1 MSPTPTPRLNP
12 AVMEPL
18 SAALPRHW
26 EAQPDQA
33 ALQQAIAQVLA
44 AIDRNL
50 EHFGTQ
56 FPRRPASTRSTP
68 PSAISNG
75 PTASG
80 PACCGWPMK

>member
-26 EAQPDQA
+26 DAQPDQA

-44 AIDRNL
+44 ALGLAFLLLSVWAL
-50 EHFGTQ
+50 E
-56 FPRRPASTRSTP
+56 PTP
-68 PSAISNG
+68 PEHGRTGSPALPSRQD
-75 PTASG
+75 PLATAQRSR
-80 PACCGWPMK
+80 